1 MARPSTSQ
9 FFNDV
14 RNTVHQGDVHFE
26 EYGEGFPAAPS
37 SGRLLDIEAAEFAL
51 RHTAAACLGPD
62 HSMYLHSFADG
73 RRVGAQ
79 LRTIAAQCEAEMAG
93 TPTESSLRVDVRGLF
108 TTAFVYADSQRR
120 LARILAQH
128 PSPALAQNR
137 AFAA

>member
-1 MARPSTSQ
+1 
-9 FFNDV
+9 
-14 RNTVHQGDVHFE
+14 
-26 EYGEGFPAAPS
+26 
-37 SGRLLDIEAAEFAL
+37 
-51 RHTAAACLGPD
+51 
-62 HSMYLHSFADG
+62 MYLHSFADG